1 MFSLIWLQHGT
12 NTGGINWRERERER
26 GSSVAQ
32 QDDSK
37 AALDEMMMI
46 GRQGDSPGWLI
57 LCVKIN

>member
-1 MFSLIWLQHGT
+1 MERE
-12 NTGGINWRERERER
+12 RERERER